1 MNMKE
6 NTVRIG
12 NMEVKIVA
20 KDDEASVREIIG
32 ERDAE
37 MDRRAT
43 AAVNSA
49 IQKAKVCQ
57 KPIGKYDA
65 KSGRAYMEYAD
76 GRKEYVN

>member
-1 MNMKE
+1 MKE
-6 NTVRIG
+6 KTVRIG
-12 NMEVKIVA
+12 NMEVKIVTQ
-20 KDDEASVREIIG
+20 DDDAEVREIIG

-43 AAVNSA
+43 AAVDSA

-57 KPIGKYDA
+57 KPIGKCDV
-65 KSGRAYMEYAD
+65 KSWRAYMEYAD